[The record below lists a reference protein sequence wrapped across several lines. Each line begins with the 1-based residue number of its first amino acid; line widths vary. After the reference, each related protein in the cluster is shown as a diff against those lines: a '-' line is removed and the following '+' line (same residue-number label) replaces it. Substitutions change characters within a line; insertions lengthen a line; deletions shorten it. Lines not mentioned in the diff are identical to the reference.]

1 MKGKHPEDNRHN
13 LPAAFCSSGRWRI
26 LFFLLFSHAHFSLN
40 LLAGNSDQPK
50 IEQKFEWAE
59 ERVFL
64 AGRTSARGPFDE
76 YPQAELFQIHEL
88 LTEQYDLSPEGTPIP
103 LWIPPNSEPET
114 LYFLDVITE
123 VSRSITKTQGESHL
137 IRIGRNDYQIVTVE
151 TRRFRDADGNG
162 GLPGWY
168 TKDGEIVRMG
178 ETYPHYWEFPRLS
191 RKPRNP
197 ISREKFVELLKAG
210 HQFHLV
216 MEGVSRYSACPK
228 HSRYIRV
235 KDGDGPLFR
244 AVSTQGGRVVGDSL
258 AEYVECPT
266 RNRKSPHRETW
277 VIYRVKWL

>member
-1 MKGKHPEDNRHN
+1 MEKHHQTKRHD
-13 LPAAFCSSGRWRI
+13 LPAECSSSGRLMMT
-26 LFFLLFSHAHFSLN
+26 LFLFSSLANFSLN

-64 AGRTSARGPFDE
+64 AGRTSARSLFDE
-76 YPQAELFQIHEL
+76 YPQVELFQIYEL
-88 LTEQYDLSPEGTPIP
+88 LTEQYDLSPDGTPIP

-123 VSRSITKTQGESHL
+123 VSRSITRTQGESHL

-151 TRRFRDADGNG
+151 TREFRDADENG

-168 TKDGEIVRMG
+168 TKEGEIVRMG
-178 ETYPHYWEFPRLS
+178 ETYPHYREFPRLS

-216 MEGVSRYSACPK
+216 MEGVSRCSACPK

-266 RNRKSPHRETW
+266 RNRKSPHREAW